1 METPARI
8 IFERQYR
15 TPHSEGYHVL
25 AGETRL
31 GHLDLHF
38 THSSVYATLVLETT
52 LPEAQVLDLI
62 ERIDESLVLSAE
74 VEREDLLVTVFQ
86 GRQTGFYSDDYLDE
100 RMQRRARAGPREP
113 RREPR
118 REQLTRRPAP
128 PGRCTGHPSSGRRR
142 RRGRAWSALG
152 GADSPG
158 WVRGSQAGATLGA
171 CASRVA
177 PLGQASQVRQ
187 PPGGGFS
194 GRQWPRTPMCPSD
207 GPAP

>member
-15 TPHSEGYHVL
+15 TAHSEGYHVL
-25 AGETRL
+25 AGENRL

-100 RMQRRARAGPREP
+100 RMQRRARAES
-113 RREPR
+113 
-118 REQLTRRPAP
+118 PAE
-128 PGRCTGHPSSGRRR
+128 
-142 RRGRAWSALG
+142 
-152 GADSPG
+152 SPAE
-158 WVRGSQAGATLGA
+158 SN
-171 CASRVA
+171 
-177 PLGQASQVRQ
+177 
-187 PPGGGFS
+187 
-194 GRQWPRTPMCPSD
+194 
-207 GPAP
+207 